1 MVTSLMNS
9 CRSSTPI
16 SRFEMSGFPARVLHI
31 ATPADAERELHLI
44 KVDSGGIAMMSA
56 KMLTRCVKLTDLQ
69 CRQANILKQEMLAL
83 GGDAA
88 VARGTVACSIEKTDV
103 ILIGTDKQLHTLCSK
118 LAPQPF
124 GLPALAAELKQILTH
139 ATQRPKFWRIGQRD
153 LSLERPLIMGI
164 LNVTPDSF
172 SDGSLYSDPQRAI
185 DRALEM
191 AAEGADIIDIGGES
205 TRPGAAPVSSED
217 ELKRLIPV
225 IAGLAGKT
233 SCPISVDTWKSHVAQ
248 AAIDSGAAIINDISG
263 FNFDPRMASVAA
275 RTSAGVVL
283 MHTRGTPQSMQHD
296 IVYTDLI
303 GEIIHSLQQSLSM
316 ADEAG
321 IERERIALDP
331 GIGFGKLAVH
341 NLEILR
347 RLREFTC
354 IGLPLLAGTS
364 RKAFIG
370 KVLNRETGQR
380 TCGTAATV
388 ALAVNNGADILRVHD
403 VREMRYVADMA
414 HAITTGYTIE
424 PL

>member
-1 MVTSLMNS
+1 
-9 CRSSTPI
+9 
-16 SRFEMSGFPARVLHI
+16 
-31 ATPADAERELHLI
+31 
-44 KVDSGGIAMMSA
+44 
-56 KMLTRCVKLTDLQ
+56 
-69 CRQANILKQEMLAL
+69 
-83 GGDAA
+83 
-88 VARGTVACSIEKTDV
+88 
-103 ILIGTDKQLHTLCSK
+103 
-118 LAPQPF
+118 
-124 GLPALAAELKQILTH
+124 
-139 ATQRPKFWRIGQRD
+139 
-153 LSLERPLIMGI
+153 MGI

-172 SDGSLYSDPQRAI
+172 SDGNLYSDPQRAI

-205 TRPGAAPVSSED
+205 TRPDAAPVSTED
-217 ELKRLIPV
+217 EMKRLIPV

-263 FNFDPRMASVAA
+263 FNFDARMASVAA
-275 RTSAGVVL
+275 RTGAGVVL

-303 GEIIHSLQQSLSM
+303 GEITYSLQQSLSM

-321 IERERIALDP
+321 IERERIAIDP

-380 TCGTAATV
+380 TYGTAATV

-403 VREMRYVADMA
+403 VCEMRDAADMA
-414 HAITTGYTIE
+414 QAITTGHTIE